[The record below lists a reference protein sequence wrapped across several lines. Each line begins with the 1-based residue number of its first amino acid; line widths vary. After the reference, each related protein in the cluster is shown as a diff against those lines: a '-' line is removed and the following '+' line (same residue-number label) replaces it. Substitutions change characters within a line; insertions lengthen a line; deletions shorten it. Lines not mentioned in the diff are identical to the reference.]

1 MSISKSNTKLIEII
15 NRKLEKNVKN
25 SRSLTTF
32 KKYIDSIKGSITEL
46 KKFNEKANQL
56 NDNVNTLSKLKKIE
70 VNQRRTARELKSLSQ
85 PTFNYNKE
93 IERSNYTFNLPVFKS
108 HKHKITKTV
117 DIINK
122 YKLLNNKFVV
132 SQKMKANKPE
142 VKALYK
148 GKEVLQFHLKGKF
161 TKDDIQKL
169 GNKVSK
175 SMMGANGEIAIAMK
189 FDYGWMSGYFNPFG
203 EPVKLYDFSYEDIED
218 QVEFEEIIIYMLEDP
233 ATAGGVSNNND
244 CLYDCLKHYLNDNL
258 PWKEPVDLKRFLK
271 IGRRDKVDYK
281 MIPLIEAKLKTYA
294 INLSGDHSYISPTK
308 SKKVINLLL
317 EDEHYTVLE
326 DVGTAKVNKNHI
338 SFKAKKPII
347 YDSYSFMAYDGVN
360 EFFLTKEQ
368 KSEIYNHRTPYI
380 LVDKT
385 DKKLTFKEE
394 YDLFI
399 HDADLLKNETNG
411 EVNLYKTGNTKT
423 MSLDIYNRYTKYIKN
438 PPKPSQLEADW
449 ITECSHGALIFHD
462 KYQGPVHKYDKK
474 SMYPSIMNSKMLFPV
489 DAGEFHHIT
498 ELPEILTY
506 GIYRLTIKRSNT
518 KKDRLFRFNQKNK
531 YSHIDIYHARKLN
544 LDIKLIVDKEANCL
558 LWTRDKLL
566 TGTEIFGQFIDYT
579 FDLKNRLKIDRAK
592 KLINTLWGA
601 LCEKKTKNYVC
612 SNDLDIGKNAKPITI
627 RPTDDGK
634 TLIEVIKRDNQYV
647 SGFCR
652 IKPFLLGKARSIMSD
667 IMLPFNDL
675 LVRCHTDGFM
685 STQELDIKTGDA
697 LGDLVYEGSD
707 VVTINECNNIESFMK
722 SFN

>member
-1 MSISKSNTKLIEII
+1 
-15 NRKLEKNVKN
+15 V
-25 SRSLTTF
+25 
-32 KKYIDSIKGSITEL
+32 
-46 KKFNEKANQL
+46 
-56 NDNVNTLSKLKKIE
+56 
-70 VNQRRTARELKSLSQ
+70 
-85 PTFNYNKE
+85 
-93 IERSNYTFNLPVFKS
+93 PVG
-108 HKHKITKTV
+108 
-117 DIINK
+117 
-122 YKLLNNKFVV
+122 
-132 SQKMKANKPE
+132 Q
-142 VKALYK
+142 
-148 GKEVLQFHLKGKF
+148 
-161 TKDDIQKL
+161 
-169 GNKVSK
+169 
-175 SMMGANGEIAIAMK
+175 
-189 FDYGWMSGYFNPFG
+189 
-203 EPVKLYDFSYEDIED
+203 
-218 QVEFEEIIIYMLEDP
+218 FEEIIIYMLEDP
-233 ATAGGVSNNND
+233 TTAGGVSNNND

-258 PWKEPVDLKRFLK
+258 PFKEPVDLKRFLK

-281 MIPLIEAKLKTYA
+281 MIPLIEAKLKTYV
-294 INLSGDHSYISPTK
+294 INLSGDYTYISPIK

-326 DVGTAKVNKNHI
+326 EKVAKVNKQLI

-347 YDSYSFMAYDGVN
+347 YCSRSFMAYDGVN
-360 EFFLTKEQ
+360 EFFLTKDQ
-368 KSEIYNHRTPYI
+368 KHEIYNHRTPYI

-394 YDLFI
+394 YDLFV

-411 EVNLYKTGNTKT
+411 QVNLYKTGNTKT
-423 MSLDIYNRYTKYIKN
+423 MSLDIFNRYTKYIKN
-438 PPKPSQLEADW
+438 PSKPSHLEADW
-449 ITECSHGALIFHD
+449 ITQASHGALIFHD

-489 DAGEFHHIT
+489 DAGEFHYIT